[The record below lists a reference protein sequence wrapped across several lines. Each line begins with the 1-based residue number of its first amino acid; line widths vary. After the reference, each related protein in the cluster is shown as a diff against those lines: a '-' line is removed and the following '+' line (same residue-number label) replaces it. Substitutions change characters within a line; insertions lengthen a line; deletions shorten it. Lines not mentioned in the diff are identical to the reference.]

1 MLKLGFHQSDED
13 KEKSLIKYNEYSMN
27 DEEIDLIA
35 LADKFEYQ
43 WKEYEVYYH
52 FYIGIGNSFWRTL
65 NIQNLKDLQDFV
77 RIFWKE

>member
-1 MLKLGFHQSDED
+1 LKLGFHQSDED

-43 WKEYEVYYH
+43 
-52 FYIGIGNSFWRTL
+52 
-65 NIQNLKDLQDFV
+65 
-77 RIFWKE
+77 